1 MRRSQLFRKPVPISI
16 LIDFLE
22 TNGYKR
28 LNGII
33 FSKASFKKSQM
44 FGTLVPFLNG
54 IKDYYHKTKQIYA
67 TRGAMSYKNIIT
79 IIRQICQYHHIP
91 FTNRIKYEHSKYE
104 IIYIIYLPAPITDI
118 SQP

>member
-44 FGTLVPFLNG
+44 FGTLVSFLNV
-54 IKDYYHKTKQIYA
+54 IKDCYRKSKQIYA
-67 TRGAMSYKNIIT
+67 TRAMSYKNIIT
-79 IIRQICQYHHIP
+79 IIRQICKYHHIP
-91 FTNRIKYEHSKYE
+91 FTNRMKYEKSTYE
-104 IIYIIYLPAPITDI
+104 IIYIIYPPVLTTDI
-118 SQP
+118 LQP

>member
-1 MRRSQLFRKPVPISI
+1 MRRSQLFRKPVPIST

-44 FGTLVPFLNG
+44 FGTLDPFLNG
-54 IKDYYHKTKQIYA
+54 IKDFYRKSKQKYA
-67 TRGAMSYKNIIT
+67 TRAMSYKNIIT
-79 IIRQICQYHHIP
+79 IIRQICKYHHIP
-91 FTNRIKYEHSKYE
+91 FTNRMKYENSTYE
-104 IIYIIYLPAPITDI
+104 IIYIIYIPVPITDI

>member
-1 MRRSQLFRKPVPISI
+1 MRESQLFRKHVPIST

-44 FGTLVPFLNG
+44 FGTLETFLNA
-54 IKDYYHKTKQIYA
+54 IKDCYRNSKQIYV
-67 TRGAMSYKNIIT
+67 TRTMSYKNVIT
-79 IIRQICQYHHIP
+79 IIRQICKYHHIP
-91 FTNRIKYEHSKYE
+91 FTNRMKYGNSKYE
-104 IIYIIYLPAPITDI
+104 IIYIIYLPVLTADI
-118 SQP
+118 LQP